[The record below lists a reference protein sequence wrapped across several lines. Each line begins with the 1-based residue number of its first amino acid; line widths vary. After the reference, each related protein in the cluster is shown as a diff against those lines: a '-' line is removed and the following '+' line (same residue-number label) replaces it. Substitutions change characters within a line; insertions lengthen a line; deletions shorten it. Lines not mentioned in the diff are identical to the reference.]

1 MTVHFVNDRASS
13 REFIE
18 FPKTLYK
25 DDPNWVCPP
34 DSEVEGLFHASANP
48 LLKRGGDAARWILKD
63 SSGELMGRISAFFK
77 NKREDQDGI
86 FSAGIGHF
94 ECIDS
99 QEAANLLF
107 STASNWLA
115 ERGFQAVD
123 GPINFGENNTNWGL
137 LVEGF
142 SPPSYGMNYHKRYYK
157 KLFEDFGFQLYFK
170 QFSYRLD
177 MTKDFPERFWK
188 IAEWV
193 CSKPGYSFKHFR
205 WSESEN
211 FVRDMVEIYNMA
223 WADFKE
229 DFDPARPEDIR
240 AALQKA
246 RPIIDEEMIWFAY
259 YEGAPIAF
267 YIMFPDVN
275 QILRHLGGKT
285 DWWAK
290 IKFMYY
296 KWRGEI
302 SRTRAL
308 AAGVIPKFQN
318 SGVESGIFWQLKGVM
333 ERKPHYKE
341 VELSWVGDFNPKM
354 ISLYKAVGGE
364 HVKTHHTYR
373 YMIDKSIPFKRFMP
387 DALDS
392 KVVSK

>member
-1 MTVHFVNDRASS
+1 MTVHIVNDKASS
-13 REFIE
+13 REFID
-18 FPKTLYK
+18 FPKALYK
-25 DDPNWVCPP
+25 DDPNWVCPL
-34 DSEVEGLFHASANP
+34 DYEVEGLFHPKTNP
-48 LLKRGGDAARWILKD
+48 LLQRGGDAARWILKSD
-63 SSGELMGRISAFFK
+63 SGKVVGRISAFYK
-77 NKREDQDGI
+77 NTRKDLDGVLA
-86 FSAGIGHF
+86 AGMGHF
-94 ECIDS
+94 ECIDN
-99 QEAANLLF
+99 QDAANLLF
-107 STASNWLA
+107 NTAADWLNKK
-115 ERGFQAVD
+115 GFQAMD
-123 GPINFGENNTNWGL
+123 GPVNFGENNTDWGL

-142 SPPSYGMNYHKRYYK
+142 SPPTYGMNYHKSYYK
-157 KLFEDFGFQLYFK
+157 KLFENFGFQLYFK
-170 QFSYRLD
+170 QYSYRLD

-205 WSESEN
+205 WSESER
-211 FVRDMVEIYNMA
+211 FVQDMVEIYNLA

-229 DFDPARPEDIR
+229 DFDPANPDDIR
-240 AALQKA
+240 TALQKA

-259 YEGAPIAF
+259 YNDAPIAF

-275 QILRHLGGKT
+275 QILRHLRGKMN
-285 DWWAK
+285 WWARV
-290 IKFMYY
+290 KFIYY

-302 SRTRAL
+302 GRARAL

-333 ERKPHYKE
+333 ERKPHFQE

-387 DALDS
+387 ESLDS
-392 KVVSK
+392 KVMPK